1 MLIAVL
7 NSQGSEVILVAQYS
21 SYLISPPD
29 RPLNPFFN
37 PVGPAPGTCPGL
49 TALDATRPLQEI
61 DGSMQLTVA
70 GSGDRCIQ
78 AFEERN
84 PDLIVG

>member
-29 RPLNPFFN
+29 RPLNPFFD
-37 PVGPAPGTCPGL
+37 PVRPTPGTCPGL
-49 TALDATRPLQEI
+49 TALDTTRPLKEV

-70 GSGDRCIQ
+70 GFWDRCI
-78 AFEERN
+78 
-84 PDLIVG
+84 